1 MKKLR
6 ASKEDPEN
14 KLQDIETQIKHLY
27 SLLTIWTHYV
37 NIIYM
42 PIDELSEL
50 QNMRVDP
57 LSKEGGDDDADTS
70 QDILRQKEAQMKIGY
85 MSVEEPVTSDTAE
98 SEEPSITDE
107 DLNFQDDDLGQ
118 MLAED

>member
-50 QNMRVDP
+50 
-57 LSKEGGDDDADTS
+57 
-70 QDILRQKEAQMKIGY
+70 
-85 MSVEEPVTSDTAE
+85 
-98 SEEPSITDE
+98 
-107 DLNFQDDDLGQ
+107 
-118 MLAED
+118 